1 MGGVPLPC
9 STFIAAQPT
18 EPRDTERSTCGKLKL
33 RNLVYA
39 ARSLAGSA
47 SNRGDPEACRCDA
60 LCAIQIYCPYVP
72 AHATGR
78 TTHQQQAR
86 SYPQE
91 HIQRATRAFGKVYAV
106 KRFVQINFTH

>member
-1 MGGVPLPC
+1 MQPGRSRVVRQTEGIRKHVGATP
-9 STFIAAQPT
+9 FAQY
-18 EPRDTERSTCGKLKL
+18 RST
-33 RNLVYA
+33 A
-39 ARSLAGSA
+39 
-47 SNRGDPEACRCDA
+47 PACERT
-60 LCAIQIYCPYVP
+60 Q
-72 AHATGR
+72 TGR